1 MSPGLSRRAAF
12 DRPAPPPRFPAAD
25 QAGRMELRRRARGPS
40 SARRHLPVVLIV
52 DDDARVRSFLRSA
65 LEGSALVLEAKDGEG
80 ALDLVRQHAERDL
93 DLVLVD
99 YVLPKRSGLEV
110 LSVTKRSWPWI
121 PVVII
126 TGFGSEELA
135 VQALRAGAN
144 DYLRKPIALDSLSEM
159 VRTQTTPG
167 AEVAGSGVAGAVD
180 RRDVTGVGH
189 PNIRRA
195 LAFVREHFTEA
206 ITLADVA
213 HEAALSRFHFCRLF
227 HHEVGVSLRE
237 YLQEI
242 RVGRAKALL
251 VDRHVTVSEVA
262 YAVGFN
268 DLSHFDRIFNRKV
281 GRSPTAYRRSLARAS
296 GPRSLRVT

>member
-1 MSPGLSRRAAF
+1 MPPDRSPRAAV
-12 DRPAPPPRFPAAD
+12 
-25 QAGRMELRRRARGPS
+25 GRRARGPS
-40 SARRHLPVVLIV
+40 TARRHPPVVLIA
-52 DDDARVRSFLRSA
+52 DDDARVRSFLGSA
-65 LEGSALVLEAKDGEG
+65 LAGRALVLEAEDGEG
-80 ALDLVRQHAERDL
+80 ALDLVRKHAERDL

-110 LSVTKRSWPWI
+110 LSITKRSWPWI

-135 VQALRAGAN
+135 VHALRAGAN
-144 DYLRKPIALDSLSEM
+144 DYLRKPIALDILSEV
-159 VRTQTTPG
+159 VRTHTTSR
-167 AEVAGSGVAGAVD
+167 AEVPGSGVAGSVD
-180 RRDVTGVGH
+180 RRDMTGVGH

-251 VDRHVTVSEVA
+251 ADRHVTVSEVA

-281 GRSPTAYRRSLARAS
+281 GRSPTAYRRSLAQAPR
-296 GPRSLRVT
+296 PRSLRLT